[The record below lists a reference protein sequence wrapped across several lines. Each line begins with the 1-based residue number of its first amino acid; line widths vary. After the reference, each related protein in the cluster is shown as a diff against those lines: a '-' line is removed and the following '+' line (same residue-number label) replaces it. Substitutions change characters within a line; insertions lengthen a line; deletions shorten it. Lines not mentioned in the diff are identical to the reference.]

1 MTNNIPIL
9 EHKRPSPRHV
19 VVVTAEQSILMD
31 VWGQYAYERTIKDG
45 KITGYWSGGLSA
57 LESVESYLLEH
68 HLMSK
73 RGNLYKRIE
82 I

>member
-1 MTNNIPIL
+1 MTNNIPTVQQ
-9 EHKRPSPRHV
+9 ERPSPRHF
-19 VVVTAEQSILMD
+19 VVVTTEQSILMD
-31 VWGQYAYERTIKDG
+31 VWGQYAYERTNKDG
-45 KITGYWSGGLSA
+45 KIIGYWNGGLSV
-57 LESVESYLLEH
+57 LESIESYLLEH

>member
-1 MTNNIPIL
+1 MSKFLTISR
-9 EHKRPSPRHV
+9 ERPRPRHV

-31 VWGQYAYERTIKDG
+31 VWGQYAYEKTIKHG
-45 KITGYWSGGLSA
+45 KVTGLWSGGLSV
-57 LESVESYLLEH
+57 LESIESYLLEH
-68 HLMSK
+68 HLMSR